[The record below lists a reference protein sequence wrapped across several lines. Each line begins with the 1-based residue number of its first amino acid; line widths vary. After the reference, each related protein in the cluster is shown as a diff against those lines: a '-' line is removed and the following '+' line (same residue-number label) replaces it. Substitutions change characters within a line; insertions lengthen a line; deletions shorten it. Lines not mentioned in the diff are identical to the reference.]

1 MRNELGEEAIT
12 DCFFFAGKQDIED
25 SISNDV
31 WINFVKDATED
42 VVIFNETDIQEIKA
56 EIPENEIIRSN
67 DKFFKRLEK
76 LVKQK
81 LGEVHG
87 EPITWTVLNSK
98 GNDSAQSLLKHIYTI
113 EQVSPSIKNAFD
125 KLSIKKSVETSIEV
139 EAS

>member
-1 MRNELGEEAIT
+1 MLFRS
-12 DCFFFAGKQDIED
+12 KQDIED